1 MKNSLNLLFCLAI
14 PLLVKGQSFSREQI
28 VGTWTAKEVLFTED
42 QTSMER
48 EIVEKT
54 KRALINSKFIFR
66 HNGLFH
72 LQLPGNAPAEFH
84 ELQSM
89 NNKMWHIKSK
99 ERTVFVGSLDED
111 LMSIHVQSSKGAYY
125 FLIRDS
131 PLMLRMEKS
140 R

>member
-1 MKNSLNLLFCLAI
+1 MNKSLHLILCLAI
-14 PLLVKGQSFSREQI
+14 PLLVNGQSFNREQI
-28 VGTWTAKEVLFTED
+28 VGTWVAKEVLFTEG
-42 QTSMER
+42 QTGM

-84 ELQSM
+84 ELESL

-111 LMSIHVQSSKGAYY
+111 LMSIHVQNTKGACY

-131 PLMLRMEKS
+131 PLMLRMERS

>member
-1 MKNSLNLLFCLAI
+1 MNKSLHLILCLAI
-14 PLLVKGQSFSREQI
+14 PLLVNGQSFNREQI
-28 VGTWTAKEVLFTED
+28 VGTWVAKEVLFTEG
-42 QTSMER
+42 QTGM

-72 LQLPGNAPAEFH
+72 LQLPGNAPPEFH
-84 ELQSM
+84 ELESL
-89 NNKMWHIKSK
+89 NNKMWHIKTK

-111 LMSIHVQSSKGAYY
+111 LMSIHVQNTKGACY

-131 PLMLRMEKS
+131 PMMLRMERS

>member
-1 MKNSLNLLFCLAI
+1 MNKSLHLILCLAI
-14 PLLVKGQSFSREQI
+14 PLLVNRQSFNRKQI
-28 VGTWTAKEVLFTED
+28 VGTWVAKEVLFTEG
-42 QTSMER
+42 QTGM

-84 ELQSM
+84 ELESL

-111 LMSIHVQSSKGAYY
+111 LMSIHVQNTKGACY

-131 PLMLRMEKS
+131 PLMLRMERS